1 MTIVDTTHTGA
12 EDVRWDLSDLYAS
25 SNAPEIEADVETIN
39 TRLTAFDQ
47 TYRSKV
53 AGLSAQEMLVA
64 LQEYE
69 AIQEMVARI
78 VVFAQLAWTT
88 DTINPESGKFLAKA
102 QKQQVEFAQRLMF
115 FQLEWRAA
123 PEETAKLADDPVLK
137 KYEHYLKVTRLLAP
151 YTLSEKEEHVITELS
166 LSGVTGWNRY
176 FTEVMSRAKYEL
188 DGQSLNQGQIL
199 KYLYSADRDQ
209 RQRAADAFTRGL
221 HDLSH
226 TSTYVFNMLAAHKR
240 SLDKMRGYPSWV
252 ASRNLSNELDDADV
266 EALVGA
272 VTSRYDI
279 VQRYYRLHKKLL
291 GHDQLYDYDRY
302 APVMDE
308 EWHVHWDEAR
318 EMVMESF
325 EKFDPRVATIATKFF
340 EGHWIDAALA
350 PNKRSGAFSAGTV
363 PSAHPYILMNY
374 TGTLRDVMTLAHE
387 LGHGVHQYVSR
398 QQGYLQASTPLTTAE
413 MASTFCEM
421 LVFDSVMAELD
432 DPRVRLANRI
442 EKISDTFATV
452 FRQIS
457 MNRFEDAMHTAC
469 RTEGELSKDR
479 LSELWMQVQR
489 AMFGDSLT
497 LRDEYSIWWSYIPHF
512 LGTPGYVYAY
522 AFGELLVW
530 ALYARYQS
538 EGSSFSG
545 KYLEALG
552 KGGSQWPHEILAPLG
567 VNLKDPN
574 FWHEGLSLIENMVI
588 QAEQEA
594 EALNYQV

>member
-1 MTIVDTTHTGA
+1 MTLVDTTHTGA
-12 EDVRWDLSDLYAS
+12 EDIRWDLSDLYPS
-25 SNAPEIEADVETIN
+25 IDAPEIQADIETISA
-39 TRLTAFDQ
+39 RLTTFDR
-47 TYRSKV
+47 TYRGKV
-53 AGLSAQEMLVA
+53 AGLTAHEMLAA

-78 VVFAQLAWTT
+78 VVFAQLTWTT

-151 YTLSEKEEHVITELS
+151 YTLSEKQEHTITELS

-199 KYLYSADRDQ
+199 KFLHSVDRDQ
-209 RQRAADAFTRGL
+209 RQRAADVFTNGL
-221 HDLSH
+221 HGLAH
-226 TSTYVFNMLAAHKR
+226 TTTFVFNMLASHKR
-240 SLDKMRGYPSWV
+240 SIDKMRAYPSWV

-266 EALVGA
+266 DALVGA

-291 GHDQLYDYDRY
+291 GYDELYDYDRY

-308 EWHVHWDEAR
+308 EWHVHWDDAR
-318 EMVMESF
+318 EMALESF
-325 EKFDPRVATIATKFF
+325 EKFNPRVATIATQFF
-340 EGHWIDAALA
+340 DGHWIDAALA
-350 PNKRSGAFSAGTV
+350 PNKRSGAFSSGTV
-363 PSAHPYILMNY
+363 PSAHPYILMNF

-398 QQGYLQASTPLTTAE
+398 EQGYLQAGTPLTTAE

-442 EKISDTFATV
+442 GKISDTFATV

-479 LSELWMQVQR
+479 LSELWMQTQQ

-497 LRDEYSIWWSYIPHF
+497 LRDEYSLWWSYVPHF
-512 LGTPGYVYAY
+512 L
-522 AFGELLVW
+522 
-530 ALYARYQS
+530 
-538 EGSSFSG
+538 
-545 KYLEALG
+545 
-552 KGGSQWPHEILAPLG
+552 
-567 VNLKDPN
+567 
-574 FWHEGLSLIENMVI
+574 
-588 QAEQEA
+588 
-594 EALNYQV
+594 